1 MNEILYCVENQYGSV
16 IARDLNLDNA
26 MIFVRALFDRYQRED
41 DISYTIVRQKELK
54 EQYMKYRILK
64 KKNTLSR
71 IQYIAD
77 KIGGIERDILVEYFK
92 KSGEMGLFIQPE

>member
-16 IARDLNLDNA
+16 IARDLNIDNA

-54 EQYMKYRILK
+54 E
-64 KKNTLSR
+64 
-71 IQYIAD
+71 
-77 KIGGIERDILVEYFK
+77 
-92 KSGEMGLFIQPE
+92 

>member
-16 IARDLNLDNA
+16 IARDLNIDNA

-54 EQYMKYRILK
+54 EQLMKYRVLK

-71 IQYIAD
+71 IKYIAD
-77 KIGGIERDILVEYFK
+77 KIGVIERDIWAEYFK

>member
-16 IARDLNLDNA
+16 IARDLNIDNA

-41 DISYTIVRQKELK
+41 GISYTIVRQKELK
-54 EQYMKYRILK
+54 EQLMKYRVLK

-71 IQYIAD
+71 IKYIAD
-77 KIGGIERDILVEYFK
+77 KIGVIERT
-92 KSGEMGLFIQPE
+92 IQWNAW

>member
-16 IARDLNLDNA
+16 IARDLNIDNA

-54 EQYMKYRILK
+54 EQLMKYRVLK

-71 IQYIAD
+71 IKYIAD
-77 KIGGIERDILVEYFK
+77 KIGVIERDIWVEYFK

>member
-1 MNEILYCVENQYGSV
+1 
-16 IARDLNLDNA
+16 
-26 MIFVRALFDRYQRED
+26 
-41 DISYTIVRQKELK
+41 
-54 EQYMKYRILK
+54 MKYRILK

-92 KSGEMGLFIQPE
+92 KGRETSLPIQPE

>member
-92 KSGEMGLFIQPE
+92 KGGETSLSIQPE

>member
-16 IARDLNLDNA
+16 IARDLNIDNA

-54 EQYMKYRILK
+54 EQLMKYRVLK

-71 IQYIAD
+71 IKYIAD
-77 KIGGIERDILVEYFK
+77 KIGVIERT
-92 KSGEMGLFIQPE
+92 IQWNAW

>member
-16 IARDLNLDNA
+16 IARDLNMDNA
-26 MIFVRALFDRYQRED
+26 MIFVRALFEAYLNED

-54 EQYMKYRILK
+54 EQRMEYRILK
-64 KKNTLSR
+64 KKNTFNWV
-71 IQYIAD
+71 QYIAD
-77 KIGGIERDILVEYFK
+77 KIGVTERDIWVEYFK